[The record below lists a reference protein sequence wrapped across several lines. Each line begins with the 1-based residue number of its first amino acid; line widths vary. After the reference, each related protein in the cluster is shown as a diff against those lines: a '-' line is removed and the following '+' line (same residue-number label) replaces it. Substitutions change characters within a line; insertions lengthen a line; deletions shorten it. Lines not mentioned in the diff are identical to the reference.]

1 MCSDDK
7 IIAGGCGIIVAIILG
22 VLCLVFYPSV
32 FGNKAVADFSQT
44 FNYADVAIGNSVKTY
59 EIKKWTDYE
68 GEQIQIW
75 TKDGNVLLVSSLNTV
90 LRKN

>member
-1 MCSDDK
+1 MDFEDLVVRGVAILLVLFAVAL
-7 IIAGGCGIIVAIILG
+7 IIAVGWPFFL
-22 VLCLVFYPSV
+22 
-32 FGNKAVADFSQT
+32 GNKGIDFVGT